1 MSRERGIL
9 IVQAYKQA
17 GSKSDKGGW
26 EGGLI
31 AGKREWGK
39 ESGRKRDKI
48 PCDFF
53 GEEGDEM
60 YSRPRAVCAKQ
71 YNYISSTS
79 SRVSASTMSNP
90 TCSIIK

>member
-1 MSRERGIL
+1 M
-9 IVQAYKQA
+9 
-17 GSKSDKGGW
+17 GGGFDS
-26 EGGLI
+26 EEKRVGE
-31 AGKREWGK
+31 REWG
-39 ESGRKRDKI
+39 KRDKI

-53 GEEGDEM
+53 GEEGDGM

-79 SRVSASTMSNP
+79 SRVSASTTSNP